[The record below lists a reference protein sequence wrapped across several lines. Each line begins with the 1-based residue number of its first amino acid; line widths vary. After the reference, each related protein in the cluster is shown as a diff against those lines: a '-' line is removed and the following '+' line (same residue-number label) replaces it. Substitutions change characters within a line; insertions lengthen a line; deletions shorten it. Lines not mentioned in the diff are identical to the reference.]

1 MGRRFF
7 SVRERER
14 TCVFSRSL
22 QPKEGCAALK
32 RSKGTGFLLL
42 FLFGFATAL
51 FLFSRW
57 EELAAAGRVLFG
69 DGGSFSGAF
78 RHFLGSLPALI
89 REYSSAFLW
98 AYGLFI
104 AGVIFL
110 EEKNPDRT
118 IAWLV
123 VLILLPVVGFV
134 LYLFF
139 GPDIRGRGYF
149 RRLKRKKRRIRQEGT
164 PQHGGDRKEIMSGS
178 PEQKTALMLSKSA
191 RALLTTENS
200 VKMLLNGEETFS
212 AITCALSRA
221 EKYIHMEYYSIA
233 NDTIGN
239 TIKDILIKKAGEGV
253 RVNVIFDS
261 VGSWDLGTRYV
272 VALKNAGVRVHSFL
286 PVSFPRLRRELNFR
300 NHRKIAVIDG
310 RIGFMGGLNIGDM
323 YITGEPSI
331 GFWRDTH
338 IELTGPA
345 VSCLDD
351 IFRADWTFCDKKP
364 LEEHAPVPAPP
375 AGKVPVQIA
384 ASGPDN
390 NWKSILQGYFSLI
403 TNARKSVW
411 LCTPYFVP
419 GEPLMTA
426 LAVAAMSGVDVR
438 VMIPHKTDH
447 AIVYWASLSNVE
459 ELLKAGVKVYRY
471 EKGFI
476 HSKILIADGSSVSV
490 GTANLDARSLEIN
503 FEVQAF
509 IYDASVARDFIRAYE
524 NDMEESSQFR
534 LHEWLRRPFR
544 QKVLESA
551 GRLWSSQL

>member
-1 MGRRFF
+1 LGRRFLPLPK
-7 SVRERER
+7 RERPR
-14 TCVFSRSL
+14 IFSSCCGT
-22 QPKEGCAALK
+22 KEGCAALK

-42 FLFGFATAL
+42 FLFGFATAY

-57 EELAAAGRVLFG
+57 DELTATGRLFFS
-69 DGGSFSGAF
+69 DGESFGSAF
-78 RHFLGSLPALI
+78 GYFLNRLPDLI

-98 AYGLFI
+98 AYALFI

-118 IAWLV
+118 IAWIL
-123 VLILLPVVGFV
+123 VLILLPVLGFV

-164 PQHGGDRKEIMSGS
+164 PPPGGNRGNVIGT
-178 PEQKTALMLSKSA
+178 PERKTALLLSKSA
-191 RALLTTENS
+191 GALLTTGNS
-200 VKMLLNGEETFS
+200 VRMLLNGEETFS
-212 AITCALSRA
+212 AITDALSLA
-221 EKYIHMEYYSIA
+221 EKYIHVEYYSIA

-239 TIKDILIKKAGEGV
+239 TIKDILIRKAREGV

-261 VGSWDLGTRYV
+261 VGSWDLGARYIV
-272 VALKNAGVRVHSFL
+272 SLKNAGVRVHSFL

-300 NHRKIAVIDG
+300 NHRKIVVVDG
-310 RIGFMGGLNIGDM
+310 TVGFMGGLNIGDM
-323 YITGEPSI
+323 YISGDPAI

-338 IELTGPA
+338 IRLTGPA
-345 VSCLDD
+345 VSSLDD
-351 IFRADWTFCDKKP
+351 IFRADWAFCDKKP
-364 LEEHAPVPAPP
+364 LAELTPADFPP
-375 AGKVPVQIA
+375 AGEAPVQIV

-403 TNARKSVW
+403 TNAGKSIW

-419 GEPLMTA
+419 GDSLATA
-426 LAVAAMSGVDVR
+426 LTVAAMSGVDVR

-447 AIVYWASLSNVE
+447 ALVYWASLSHVE

-476 HSKILIADGSSVSV
+476 HSKILIADGSAVSV
-490 GTANLDARSLEIN
+490 GTANFDARSLEIN

-509 IYDASVARDFIRAYE
+509 IYDASVAGDFIRAYE
-524 NDMEESSQFR
+524 NDLEGSSQFR

-551 GRLWSSQL
+551 GRLWSSQI

>member
-1 MGRRFF
+1 M
-7 SVRERER
+7 
-14 TCVFSRSL
+14 T
-22 QPKEGCAALK
+22 
-32 RSKGTGFLLL
+32 
-42 FLFGFATAL
+42 
-51 FLFSRW
+51 
-57 EELAAAGRVLFG
+57 AAGRILFG
-69 DGGSFSGAF
+69 DGGSFGGAF
-78 RHFLGSLPALI
+78 RHFLGILPDLI

-104 AGVIFL
+104 AGIIFL

-118 IAWLV
+118 IAWLL
-123 VLILLPVVGFV
+123 VLILLPVLGFI

-164 PQHGGDRKEIMSGS
+164 PPPAGSRGDVIGT
-178 PEQKTALMLSKSA
+178 PERKTALLLSKSA
-191 RALLTTENS
+191 RALLTTGNS
-200 VKMLLNGEETFS
+200 VRMLLNGEETFS
-212 AITCALSRA
+212 AIMDALSRA

-233 NDTIGN
+233 NDSIGN
-239 TIKDILIKKAGEGV
+239 TIREILIRKAREGV

-261 VGSWDLGTRYV
+261 VGSWNLGARYV
-272 VALKNAGVRVHSFL
+272 VSLKNAGVQVHSFL

-300 NHRKIAVIDG
+300 NHRKIVVVDG
-310 RIGFMGGLNIGDM
+310 TIGFMGGLNIGDM
-323 YITGEPSI
+323 YITGDPGM

-338 IELTGPA
+338 IELAGPS

-351 IFRADWTFCDKKP
+351 IFRADWAFCDKKNLP
-364 LEEHAPVPAPP
+364 EHTPAFSPE
-375 AGKVPVQIA
+375 AGGAAVQIA

-403 TNARKSVW
+403 TNARKSIW

-419 GEPLMTA
+419 GESLATA
-426 LAVAAMSGVDVR
+426 LTVAAMSGVDVR

-447 AIVYWASLSNVE
+447 ALVYWASLSNVE
-459 ELLKAGVKVYRY
+459 DLLKAGVKVYRY

-490 GTANLDARSLEIN
+490 GTANLDSRSLEIN

-509 IYDASVARDFIRAYE
+509 IYDASVSKDFIRAYE
-524 NDMEESSQFR
+524 TDMEESSQFR
-534 LHEWLRRPFR
+534 LHEWLRRPFS
-544 QKVLESA
+544 QMVLESA

>member
-1 MGRRFF
+1 M
-7 SVRERER
+7 ERPGA
-14 TCVFSRSL
+14 FSRCRRTKDRCS
-22 QPKEGCAALK
+22 ALK

-42 FLFGFATAL
+42 FLFGFATAF

-57 EELAAAGRVLFG
+57 DELTAAGRVLFG
-69 DGGSFSGAF
+69 EGGSLGGAF
-78 RHFLGSLPALI
+78 RHFLGSLPDLI

-104 AGVIFL
+104 AGIIFL

-118 IAWLV
+118 IAWLL
-123 VLILLPVVGFV
+123 VLILLPVVGFI

-164 PQHGGDRKEIMSGS
+164 PPSAGSKGDVMSGA
-178 PEQKTALMLSKSA
+178 PEQKTSLLLSKSA
-191 RALLTTENS
+191 RALLTTGNS

-212 AITCALSRA
+212 AITGALSQA
-221 EKYIHMEYYSIA
+221 GEYIHMEYYAIA
-233 NDTIGN
+233 NDNIGN
-239 TIKDILIKKAGEGV
+239 TIKDILISKAREGV

-300 NHRKIAVIDG
+300 NHRKIVVVDGAV
-310 RIGFMGGLNIGDM
+310 GFMGGLNIGDM
-323 YITGEPSI
+323 YISGDPGM

-351 IFRADWTFCDKKP
+351 IFRADWAFCDKKP
-364 LEEHAPVPAPP
+364 LAEHPPAPSRAP
-375 AGKVPVQIA
+375 GGTPVQIA

-403 TNARKSVW
+403 TNSRKSIW

-426 LAVAAMSGVDVR
+426 LIVAAMSGVDVR
-438 VMIPHKTDH
+438 VIIPHKTDH
-447 AIVYWASLSNVE
+447 ALVYWASLSHVE

-476 HSKILIADGSSVSV
+476 HSKILIADGSAVSV

-509 IYDASVARDFIRAYE
+509 IYDASVAADFIRAYE
-524 NDMEESSQFR
+524 NDMVESSQYR
-534 LHEWLRRPFR
+534 LHEWLRRPLR